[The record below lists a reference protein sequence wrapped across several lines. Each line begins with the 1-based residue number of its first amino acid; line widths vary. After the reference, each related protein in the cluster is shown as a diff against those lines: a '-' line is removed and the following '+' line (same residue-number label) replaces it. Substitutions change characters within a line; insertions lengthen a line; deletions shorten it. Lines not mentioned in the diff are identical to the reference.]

1 MKDKASTIAKV
12 LTALAA
18 LGIIAGIISAHIYGS
33 APKPPPPVYMTKNPF
48 KNGVYANGIIEPVQ
62 DSGESINIYPEVS
75 GNVTK
80 VFVKYGEFVQ
90 KGQPLFQVDDS
101 VQKQTVKQLYHQM
114 KADYTKYQELL
125 HEPRPQVL
133 AVSKAQVDYAKSQL
147 EYAKSNYKKLLN
159 SYKLNPKSVSKQDLD
174 NAKNALKEA
183 EENLKVAIRNYELTK
198 AGAWSYD
205 IRAQYQI
212 YKADEHAYKSAL
224 ELLKRYTVKAPTSGT
239 VLELN
244 VAKGDYVSPQGVY
257 YTYTKSYAT
266 PVRLG
271 QSPNGELQVRA
282 FIDEILLTKLPPI
295 KDLKAVMFIRGTN
308 ISVPLKFVAVEP
320 YVTPKIELSDQA
332 TERVDVRVLPVI
344 FRFEKPKN
352 VNLYPGQLVDI
363 YLEGK

>member
-1 MKDKASTIAKV
+1 MKDKASTMTKI
-12 LTALAA
+12 LIALAV
-18 LGIIAGIISAHIYGS
+18 LGILAGLISAHIYGS

-62 DSGESINIYPEVS
+62 DSGESINVYPEVS

-101 VQKQTVKQLYHQM
+101 MQKQTVKQLYHQM
-114 KADYTKYQELL
+114 QADYIKYQELL

-133 AVSKAQVDYAKSQL
+133 AVSKAQVDYAKAQVD
-147 EYAKSNYKKLLN
+147 YAKSNYEKLLN

-183 EENLKVAIRNYELTK
+183 KENLKVAIKNYELTK

-205 IRAQYQI
+205 INAQYQL
-212 YKADEHAYKSAL
+212 YKADEHAYENAL
-224 ELLKRYTVKAPTSGT
+224 ELLKRYTVRAPISGT

-244 VAKGDYVSPQGVY
+244 VVKGDYVSPQGVY
-257 YTYTKSYAT
+257 YTYTRSYAT

-295 KDLKAVMFIRGTN
+295 KDLKAVMFIRGTD

-344 FRFEKPKN
+344 FRFKKPKN

>member
-1 MKDKASTIAKV
+1 MNTKTKI
-12 LTALAA
+12 LIALAI

-62 DSGESINIYPEVS
+62 ASGESINIYPEVS

-80 VFVKYGEFVQ
+80 VFVKYGEFVK

-101 VQKQTVKQLYHQM
+101 VQAQTVKQLYHQM
-114 KADYTKYQELL
+114 QADYTKYQELL

-133 AVSKAQVDYAKSQL
+133 AVSKAQVDYAKAQL
-147 EYAKSNYKKLLN
+147 AYAKSNYEKLLN
-159 SYKLNPKSVSKQDLD
+159 SHKLNPKSVSKQDLD

-183 EENLKVAIRNYELTK
+183 KENLKVAIKNYELTK

-205 IRAQYQI
+205 IKTQYQL
-212 YKADEHAYKSAL
+212 YKADEHAYQSAL
-224 ELLKRYTVKAPTSGT
+224 ELLKRYTVKAPVSGT

-244 VAKGDYVSPQGVY
+244 VEKGDYVSPSGVY
-257 YTYTKSYAT
+257 YTYTHSYAT
-266 PVRLG
+266 PIRLG

-282 FIDEILLTKLPPI
+282 FIDEILLAKLPPI

-308 ISVPLKFVAVEP
+308 VSVPLKFVAVEP

-344 FRFEKPKN
+344 FRFKKPKN